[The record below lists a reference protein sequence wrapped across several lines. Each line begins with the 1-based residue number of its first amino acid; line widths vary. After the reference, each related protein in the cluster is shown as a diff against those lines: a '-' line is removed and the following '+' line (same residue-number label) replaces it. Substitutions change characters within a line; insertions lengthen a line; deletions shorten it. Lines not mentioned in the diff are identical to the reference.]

1 VALNGLVDAAT
12 ARELT
17 SLFVECVVAPGFEPE
32 AREILANKTSLRV
45 LELAPAAIDAAGRDH
60 IRTILGGVLLQEQD
74 DQLIDPMAWTV
85 ASQRSPTSEENEDLT
100 FAWRLVRHVRSNAIV
115 VARAGQSLGVGA
127 GQMNRVGAARLAL
140 DAAGDQARGAVL
152 ASDGFFPFDDTV
164 RLAAN
169 HGISAVIQPGGS
181 KRDSDSIAAC
191 DELGLAMVLTGKR
204 HFLH

>member
-1 VALNGLVDAAT
+1 MLVQD
-12 ARELT
+12 
-17 SLFVECVVAPGFEPE
+17 
-32 AREILANKTSLRV
+32 
-45 LELAPAAIDAAGRDH
+45 
-60 IRTILGGVLLQEQD
+60 QD
-74 DQLIDPMAWTV
+74 DQLIDPTAWTV
-85 ASQRSPTSEENEDLT
+85 VSKRLPTSGENEDLT

-140 DAAGDQARGAVL
+140 EAAGDQARGAVL

-164 RLAAN
+164 RLAAK

-181 KRDSDSIAAC
+181 KRDGDSVAVC
-191 DELGLAMVLTGKR
+191 DELDLAMVLTGKR